1 MGMERRAARTLWPA
15 GIAKANVRELKI
27 SQEPLTA
34 GSPFS
39 ITETIQNAEA
49 AGLANVP
56 LHLGNETVPRSVW
69 LQSGEKTDI
78 TFTNLE
84 YATPGEIHLR
94 AGQLGKI
101 LHVLQRHSTQPINSS
116 FKAFH
121 NVTATFNQFN
131 NVFYIRAGGDA
142 TVMHYGDEYGSIY
155 LEQGLPPDATV
166 VVKIDN
172 PDLRSNWPGLSGI
185 MVRNHIDQPGKPGA
199 YILLGSSPAA
209 GTYLDWS
216 GEDSGVVNHRAEA
229 EGFTIWPHWL

>member
-1 MGMERRAARTLWPA
+1 MQRQEKSTSVLVSSAKSFTCFK
-15 GIAKANVRELKI
+15 GIPH
-27 SQEPLTA
+27 SQSTRLSKHFTMSPL
-34 GSPFS
+34 
-39 ITETIQNAEA
+39 
-49 AGLANVP
+49 
-56 LHLGNETVPRSVW
+56 
-69 LQSGEKTDI
+69 
-78 TFTNLE
+78 
-84 YATPGEIHLR
+84 
-94 AGQLGKI
+94 
-101 LHVLQRHSTQPINSS
+101 
-116 FKAFH
+116 
-121 NVTATFNQFN
+121 TFNQFN

-199 YILLGSSPAA
+199 YILLRSSPAA

-229 EGFTIWPHWL
+229 EGFTIWPHWLKLRR